1 MTLQHFIHTLPRML
15 SAFLLLSTAACQTT
29 QQDPIMLR
37 VNQGTDLTAL
47 TAGAGT
53 RAILVRTDTGR
64 PYICDDPGP
73 DAALNEF
80 ADSGFS
86 ISLIKVGDTG
96 DGQNSNSIG
105 EAGLGGRS
113 PNVLITRE
121 LLYRFCEFA
130 GNTTLTDDQ
139 RIALYQATLNAVVSI
154 NQTNLG
160 DGSADMSSSD
170 IDASSS
176 TVDTDT
182 DNAGSATGGDQ
193 SIAVATDGSGS

>member
-121 LLYRFCEFA
+121 LLLPILRVCREH
-130 GNTTLTDDQ
+130 DPD
-139 RIALYQATLNAVVSI
+139 
-154 NQTNLG
+154 
-160 DGSADMSSSD
+160 
-170 IDASSS
+170 
-176 TVDTDT
+176 
-182 DNAGSATGGDQ
+182 
-193 SIAVATDGSGS
+193 

>member
-1 MTLQHFIHTLPRML
+1 MTLQHFAKALPR
-15 SAFLLLSTAACQTT
+15 LLAASVLLGTAACQTT

-37 VNQGTDLTAL
+37 VNQGTDITAL

-80 ADSGFS
+80 ADAGFS
-86 ISLIKVGDTG
+86 FSLVKVGDTG
-96 DGQNSNSIG
+96 DGQNSDSIG

-121 LLYRFCEFA
+121 VFYRFCEFA

-139 RIALYQATLNAVVSI
+139 RIALYQATLDAVVSI

-160 DGSADMSSSD
+160 NGSADTSSSA

-182 DNAGSATGGDQ
+182 DNDSTATSGDQ
-193 SIAVATDGSGS
+193 SNAVATDDSDS